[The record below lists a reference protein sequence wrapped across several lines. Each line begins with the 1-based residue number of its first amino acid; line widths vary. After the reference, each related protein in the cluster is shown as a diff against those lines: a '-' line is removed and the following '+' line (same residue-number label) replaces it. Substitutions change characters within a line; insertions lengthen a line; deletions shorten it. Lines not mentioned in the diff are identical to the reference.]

1 MDYDYYVTRLTLS
14 EELQGHSG
22 CVNSIAWDDSGRY
35 LCSGSDDKHINVYD
49 MWSQSED
56 GTAKV
61 NGVSPKH
68 LVHRIKTGHQRN
80 IFCVKFMDG
89 QNAVISGDAEYRV
102 AYTDINQYYRNNK
115 SPAATFDCHAR
126 FVNDVIVDPLNP
138 ATQFFSCS
146 GDGTVNLYDLRI
158 RTSCNCKSNLSRERN
173 LHCNRHTYIDVNV
186 APEYSGCECCDEFQ
200 MRPSKSAAGIDGTGE
215 SMFRSDVCSRQHGVG
230 VTSMDVLQT
239 DPVYIA
245 LGCTDSFVRVFDRR
259 KLDKPVYRSSA
270 DSKKYQ
276 PSKKQ
281 VQGHS
286 IDNFHLYPKSLD
298 CYKGIC
304 YSFAPSHMRY
314 GLSNAFDQYGVEL
327 DYHDRPIL
335 LPRNQ
340 LQQKYK
346 DIFGGLNDESEFTSL
361 FQKKVYE
368 DDDSEYK
375 SVASVKFDKTG
386 RLAVS
391 YQEDDI
397 YLVDVMSTV
406 LGQNVKYPRHEGAF
420 TPFRGDKC
428 LNQQNRMEALER
440 ANRAF
445 GAGSVDATNEFLR
458 QLRLQ
463 REVAVQDQLKQFKTS
478 SNSLYLP
485 LFDMKH
491 IQQYDKDV
499 LLVASGHIN
508 IQTMIKQMNFVPNYC
523 SKQEDY
529 NMICSGSDDGFIYGW
544 KLDMSDKALRLEE
557 QLPAYCWKGD
567 KSITNGV
574 VFNQKYP
581 MMASC
586 GIDSSI
592 KVFQPVDG
600 IASEVQKLS
609 IDIKAM
615 NQFQS
620 GFVKSDSSQKYK
632 SYSELV
638 SEYQDAIDDLTHS
651 INPQFQ
657 QNMSHDAILSS
668 ILSSRMDADIRVQ
681 SNPPLSVLNMFGV
694 GMDMDMEEEEYND
707 ETEEDEEDDEDE
719 QHPSMTE
726 AQFQQYL
733 SMSGINTVD
742 PEFELTH
749 SAYVGPP
756 MTMDQIREAAITNP
770 DVLYQNSV
778 SQEDVLRYLLMGQ
791 EPQTRGQRAAEAARQ
806 QQRMATLQ
814 PQQQR
819 GGNASQRSTQS
830 QSGTRSGTA
839 QRQSGASQRAAQSQS
854 RNSQFSGGQ
863 QQSARLAPT
872 SQQQTRPAQQSRS
885 TEINLQL
892 EEEIF
897 KRSCFNIPK
906 TEEMRQYVAIHGQD
920 NIFERTIDN
929 DDIMDRLLAN
939 ATIREQFKFI
949 PGFDA
954 KVRQRQRT
962 NPAAFG
968 LSQNQ
973 SSGQSSAQ
981 SSTNRGGAQQP
992 PSTQSARSQSSNTS
1006 QPQASQSHQQSSQQ
1020 QSSIKAASSRAST
1033 SSSQTPSIEKR
1044 IEEEMFRR
1052 SFMDIPWNK
1061 EIFDYV
1067 EAHGSQNVFARC
1079 MQNAELMQRMMQT
1092 QQFKDRYGADL
1103 SMSGGTIQ
1111 SAAGS
1116 NNVNEISSRSPQSSA
1131 AASSS
1136 FKASSSNAN
1145 QQQKRHSQSSG
1156 SRQQT
1161 ASASS
1166 QPAARPAQPQT
1177 RRQASTDSPNLQS
1190 NPYPDPAEEERI
1202 MFEALTKKYASEL
1215 EAEED
1220 AEKNLIILEYGMRNE
1235 KLMNKMLEN
1244 PEVRA
1249 ALGNLDEYCPH
1260 PALFHT
1266 EHDRKYGRNYKEYRE
1281 QQAAAAKKK
1290 QSQQTLSSS
1299 SSSSTSSL
1307 NAGEKK
1313 KKPAVRPQAKQQKS
1327 SSSNSQNKQSTASS
1341 DKKQQSNQNQSS
1353 TSDQQ
1358 SSSSQQN
1365 KPNQKSTGERKNS
1378 FENNLRNLF
1387 K

>member
-1 MDYDYYVTRLTLS
+1 MDNDYYVTRLTLS

-35 LCSGSDDKHINVYD
+35 LCSGSDDKHINIYD

-56 GTAKV
+56 GTVKV

-186 APEYSGCECCDEFQ
+186 APEYDGCECCDEFQ

-230 VTSMDVLQT
+230 VTSMDMLQT

-259 KLDKPVYRSSA
+259 KLDKPVYRSPA
-270 DSKKYQ
+270 DSKKYK

-327 DYHDRPIL
+327 DYHDCPIL

-368 DDDSEYK
+368 DDDTDYK

-406 LGQNVKYPRHEGAF
+406 LGENVKYPRHEGAF
-420 TPFRGDKC
+420 TPFRGEKY
-428 LNQQNRMEALER
+428 LNQQNRMDALER

-445 GAGSVDATNEFLR
+445 GVGSVDATNEFLR

-499 LLVASGHIN
+499 LLVASGHLN

-523 SKQEDY
+523 SKWEDY

-544 KLDMSDKALRLEE
+544 KLDVSDKALRLEE

-592 KVFQPVDG
+592 KVFEPVDG
-600 IASEVQKLS
+600 IAPEVQKLS
-609 IDIKAM
+609 IDVKAM

-620 GFVKSDSSQKYK
+620 GFEKTDSSQKFK

-638 SEYQDAIDDLTHS
+638 SEYDAAIDDLTHS

-668 ILSSRMDADIRVQ
+668 ILSSRMDADIRLQ
-681 SNPPLSVLNMFGV
+681 SNPPLGVLNMFGMGM
-694 GMDMDMEEEEYND
+694 GMDMDMEEEYYD
-707 ETEEDEEDDEDE
+707 ETEEDEEEDDEEDE
-719 QHPSMTE
+719 HHPNMTE

-733 SMSGINTVD
+733 RMSGINTVD
-742 PEFELTH
+742 PEFEMTH
-749 SAYVGPP
+749 SAYFGPP
-756 MTMDQIREAAITNP
+756 MTMDQIREAAMTNP
-770 DVLYQNSV
+770 DVLFQNSV
-778 SQEDVLRYLLMGQ
+778 SQEDCLRYLLMGQ
-791 EPQTRGQRAAEAARQ
+791 EPQTRGQRAAQAARQ
-806 QQRMATLQ
+806 QQRGANQ
-814 PQQQR
+814 QSQQQR
-819 GGNASQRSTQS
+819 SGGSSQRSTQN
-830 QSGTRSGTA
+830 QSGTRSGIA
-839 QRQSGASQRAAQSQS
+839 QNQSGANQRAAQSQN
-854 RNSQFSGGQ
+854 RNSQSTG
-863 QQSARLAPT
+863 QQSARQAPT
-872 SQQQTRPAQQSRS
+872 AQQQTRPAQQSRS
-885 TEINLQL
+885 REINLQL

-897 KRSCFNIPK
+897 KRSCLNIPK

-954 KVRQRQRT
+954 KVKQRQRA

-981 SSTNRGGAQQP
+981 SSTSRGGAQQP
-992 PSTQSARSQSSNTS
+992 PSTQSARSQSSYTS
-1006 QPQASQSHQQSSQQ
+1006 QPTVSQSRQQSSKQ
-1020 QSSIKAASSRAST
+1020 QSSTNAASSRSST
-1033 SSSQTPSIEKR
+1033 GSGQTPPIDKR

-1092 QQFKDRYGADL
+1092 QQYKERYGAEF
-1103 SMSGGTIQ
+1103 SMSGGATQ
-1111 SAAGS
+1111 SAAES
-1116 NNVNEISSRSPQSSA
+1116 NNVNESSSRPPQSSA
-1131 AASSS
+1131 AAPSNS
-1136 FKASSSNAN
+1136 KASSSIAN
-1145 QQQKRHSQSSG
+1145 QQQKSQSHASS
-1156 SRQQT
+1156 SRQET
-1161 ASASS
+1161 ASTSS
-1166 QPAARPAQPQT
+1166 YSAARPAQPQAS
-1177 RRQASTDSPNLQS
+1177 RQASTGASNLQS
-1190 NPYPDPAEEERI
+1190 NPYADPAEEERI
-1202 MFEALTKKYASEL
+1202 MFEALTKKYTSEQ

-1220 AEKNLIILEYGMRNE
+1220 SEKNLMILEYGMRNE
-1235 KLMNKMLEN
+1235 KLMDKMLEN

-1249 ALGNLDEYCPH
+1249 ALGGLDNYCPH
-1260 PALFHT
+1260 PALFHI

-1281 QQAAAAKKK
+1281 QQASAAAKKK
-1290 QSQQTLSSS
+1290 KQLQQTQ
-1299 SSSSTSSL
+1299 SSSTSSL
-1307 NAGEKK
+1307 NTGEKK
-1313 KKPAVRPQAKQQKS
+1313 KTPAVKPKTQQQKS
-1327 SSSNSQNKQSTASS
+1327 SSSNGQSQQSTASS

-1353 TSDQQ
+1353 TFNQQ
-1358 SSSSQQN
+1358 SSSSQQK
-1365 KPNQKSTGERKNS
+1365 KPDQKSTGERKNS
-1378 FENNLRNLF
+1378 FENNLRNMF